1 MSKLTPLQ
9 TKVAG
14 QILESIAC
22 GDFPPGSH
30 IKEIE
35 LAQHFGVS
43 RSPIRGALFYLAGQQ
58 ILTAEKHCGFTVATA
73 CSEALQNT
81 LAGLRVAEDDLY
93 RLIIDDHLNQ
103 TLPGQINESDL
114 LRRYQCSKSILR
126 RCLQRL
132 TEEGIIQRKHGHGW
146 VMMPTL
152 ASAEQRLESYRFSML
167 PEPAALMEPGFC
179 VVPEQLRQCR
189 DNQLALLNG
198 VPDSQHFIESNAR
211 FHELLAAWSGNRF
224 ILHSIQ
230 QQNRLRRL
238 TETHTINNLRRVK
251 VSCQEHLAILDALA
265 EGDNQQASALL
276 YRHLQVASQ
285 LGVARRKS

>member
-103 TLPGQINESDL
+103 TLPGHINESDL

-132 TEEGIIQRKHGHGW
+132 TERRNYTAKTWSWLGDDADAGKRRAAAGKLPVSYATGTGSPDGTRILCGSRAAPA
-146 VMMPTL
+146 MP
-152 ASAEQRLESYRFSML
+152 
-167 PEPAALMEPGFC
+167 
-179 VVPEQLRQCR
+179 
-189 DNQLALLNG
+189 
-198 VPDSQHFIESNAR
+198 
-211 FHELLAAWSGNRF
+211 
-224 ILHSIQ
+224 
-230 QQNRLRRL
+230 
-238 TETHTINNLRRVK
+238 
-251 VSCQEHLAILDALA
+251 
-265 EGDNQQASALL
+265 
-276 YRHLQVASQ
+276 
-285 LGVARRKS
+285 